1 MSTALIIAE
10 KPSVAS
16 DLQRVLTKELGKFE
30 KKGKDRNTWFEN
42 DNAVICSAVGHLVQ
56 LKMPEGPNGKKL
68 PWGMGH
74 LPAIPEKFEL
84 QPIEKSESRL
94 KLLHKLLKRKDI
106 TRVINA
112 CDAGREGELIF
123 RYVMQLSGIDKP
135 VQRMWMQS
143 MTNAAILDAYQE
155 LREDEQMLPL
165 ADAAMCRSESDW
177 LVGLNGTRA
186 LTAFNS
192 RHGGFNVTSAG
203 RVQTPTLAIL
213 AKREWEIRKFVPRDY
228 WEVHA
233 DFSVAAGQY
242 EARWYNEDFKKDET
256 DAHARAERLW
266 NEAEA
271 QAILDRCKGKKGVVE
286 ETRKPS
292 KESAPPLFD
301 LTSLQREASS
311 RFGFS
316 ARNTLSIAQALY
328 EKHKLLTYPRTD
340 SKFLPEDYI
349 STIKSNLVDFSKS
362 KPSDALAGVV
372 LESAGKVIKND
383 WIKPNKRIFNN
394 AKISDHFAI
403 VPTGKIPT
411 GALKEQEQKI
421 FDLVTRRLIAIF
433 FPPAEYENTT
443 RITRVEKD
451 AFLTRGKVL
460 VTSGY
465 LEVYGRKPG
474 VAAEKDEL
482 VVAKDGESAEFV
494 ELESIKKET
503 RPPARYTEATLLSAM
518 ETAGKLVDDETLR
531 DAMSERGLGTPATR
545 AQIIEG
551 LISSKYLFRH
561 ELQKR
566 DLVVSNKG
574 LALID
579 DLNKIGIDEL
589 RSPEL
594 TGNWEYKLKQIE
606 SGALSR
612 DDFMEGIKLLTRDIV
627 AKTKARIDKEESIV
641 YDDIKAT
648 CPLCETSTF
657 KQTSSTYS
665 CKNPECKFKLNKHI
679 ASHLLTPEQASEL
692 LETKRIGPF
701 DDFKNRFGQPFEAD
715 LTLVKTA
722 RTWKV
727 DFRSEADDLREAE
740 AKNLTDDQ
748 LLCVLERDGK
758 ESLKVYETATAY
770 LSPDMASD
778 KQSGG
783 TRIAKTILQ
792 NDVTAEQAR
801 KLFSEGETDV
811 IEGFIS
817 RKTKRP
823 FSAFLLLDSTTGKL
837 SFEFPPRPASK
848 KKGKGKKKSTAK
860 KAAAKKAAAKK
871 KATAKKTSKKVA
883 GTVAKDDSED

>member
-1 MSTALIIAE
+1 MSISLIIAE

-16 DLQRVLTKELGKFE
+16 DLQRVLAKPLGKFE

-42 DNAVICSAVGHLVQ
+42 DNALICSAVGHLVQ

-68 PWGMGH
+68 PWGIDH
-74 LPAIPEKFEL
+74 LPAIPQKFEL
-84 QPIEKSESRL
+84 QPIDKSESRL
-94 KLLHKLLKRKDI
+94 KLLHRLIKRKDV
-106 TRVINA
+106 TRIVNA

-123 RYVMQLSGIDKP
+123 RYLIQLAGTDKP
-135 VQRMWMQS
+135 VERMWMQS
-143 MTNAAILDAYQE
+143 MTNNSILEAFND
-155 LREDEQMLPL
+155 LRADKQMLPL

-186 LTAFNS
+186 LTAYNS

-203 RVQTPTLAIL
+203 RVQTPTLSIL
-213 AKREWEIRKFVPRDY
+213 AKRELEIRKFVARDY

-233 DFSVAAGQY
+233 EFQVAAGSY
-242 EARWYNEDFKKDET
+242 EARWFDEGFKKDSA

-266 NEAEA
+266 QESDAET
-271 QAILDRCKGKKGVVE
+271 IVSRCEGKSGIVE

-292 KESAPPLFD
+292 KESAPLLFD

-328 EKHKLLTYPRTD
+328 ERHKLLTYPRTD

-349 STIKSNLVDFSKS
+349 STIRGNLMDFAKAS
-362 KPSDALAGVV
+362 PSDALPGVV
-372 LESAGKVIKND
+372 IETAAKVVKND

-403 VPTGKIPT
+403 VPTGKMPS
-411 GALKEQEQKI
+411 GSLKEQEQKI

-433 FPPAEYENTT
+433 FPPAEFENTT
-443 RITRVEKD
+443 RITRIEQD

-460 VTSGY
+460 ITSGY

-474 VAAEKDEL
+474 AAADKDEL
-482 VVAKDGESAEFV
+482 VTAENGEKAETITV
-494 ELESIKKET
+494 ESVQKET

-518 ETAGKLVDDETLR
+518 ETAGKLVDDDALR

-551 LISSKYLFRH
+551 LISSKYVFRH

-574 LALID
+574 LALMEDI
-579 DLNKIGIDEL
+579 NGIGIDEL

-606 SGALSR
+606 SGELSR

-627 AKTKARIDKEESIV
+627 SKTKSKIDEEESEV
-641 YDDIKAT
+641 FDDIKAV
-648 CPLCETSTF
+648 CPLCEHAGGEF
-657 KQTSSTYS
+657 KQTSSTFS
-665 CKNPECKFKLNKHI
+665 CKNPECKFKLNKYI
-679 ASHLLTPEQASEL
+679 ASHQLTPQEAMDL
-692 LETKRIGPF
+692 IETKRIGPF

-715 LTLVKTA
+715 LILVKTA

-727 DFRSEADDLREAE
+727 DFRSEADDLREE
-740 AKNLTDDQ
+740 EVKNLSDEQ
-748 LLCVLERDGK
+748 LLCTVENDAK
-758 ESLKVYETATAY
+758 TLKVYETGTAY
-770 LSPDMASD
+770 LCPEMAAD

-792 NDVTAEQAR
+792 NEITTEQAR
-801 KLFSEGETDV
+801 KLFGEGKTDV

-823 FSAFLLLDSTTGKL
+823 FSAHLLLDSATGKL
-837 SFEFPPRPASK
+837 TFEFPPRPASK
-848 KKGKGKKKSTAK
+848 KKGSKKKKSK
-860 KAAAKKAAAKK
+860 KKSASKRAAKK
-871 KATAKKTSKKVA
+871 KA
-883 GTVAKDDSED
+883 DS